1 MYKMVNGKNR
11 IFYLDFIRALAI
23 ILVVTAHITR
33 LFYRN
38 APHGSNYMHMVA
50 PVMDWA
56 IMGVPLFLMISGAL
70 LLNRKYGLGDFLKRR
85 YKRILVPF
93 LFWSVVTIVIRLLL
107 DHQSADP
114 SNLLYMFF
122 DDYWYVWMI
131 LGVYLFLP
139 IINSFIQD
147 YGIRGVEYFLVIWTF
162 VMLLNTF
169 GIYPLYNLE
178 LGNFAGYLGYIVLGY
193 YLANK
198 DFKLSDLS
206 MTLLSLIIFLI
217 VMMFLMHNTYSM
229 SLLKHRLVYFDYQN
243 IMTVIQSVALFL
255 FIRYF
260 SLSSSKSP
268 GSIKNKVYSFFKNSF
283 MFKIIFTI
291 STFSY
296 GIYLAHYISLYSS
309 KWIDKYYYPVYS
321 HNPVIWLPIM
331 IIAFL
336 AVTILILWILNKIP
350 GLRNVSGAH

>member
-1 MYKMVNGKNR
+1 MDVFMIGV
-11 IFYLDFIRALAI
+11 LFIALLVYIIALAVI
-23 ILVVTAHITR
+23 I
-33 LFYRN
+33 
-38 APHGSNYMHMVA
+38 
-50 PVMDWA
+50 
-56 IMGVPLFLMISGAL
+56 
-70 LLNRKYGLGDFLKRR
+70 K
-85 YKRILVPF
+85 
-93 LFWSVVTIVIRLLL
+93 
-107 DHQSADP
+107 
-114 SNLLYMFF
+114 
-122 DDYWYVWMI
+122 
-131 LGVYLFLP
+131 
-139 IINSFIQD
+139 
-147 YGIRGVEYFLVIWTF
+147 E
-162 VMLLNTF
+162 
-169 GIYPLYNLE
+169 
-178 LGNFAGYLGYIVLGY
+178 
-193 YLANK
+193 
-198 DFKLSDLS
+198 
-206 MTLLSLIIFLI
+206 
-217 VMMFLMHNTYSM
+217 
-229 SLLKHRLVYFDYQN
+229 LVYFDYQN